1 MPRALPTTLRLITCT
16 LVIAIAPLTTSCGSD
31 AARDTVVRDS
41 AGVRIVENTRPT
53 AATIALEPRPQIDIG
68 PAAGVQ
74 GEFIGTP
81 ISAVRQRDGTIAVA
95 AWITTEF
102 QLFDSTGAWRQT
114 VGRSGEGP
122 GEFDV
127 LGFLFLGPG
136 DSLITFEPAVR
147 RVQRWTPDGQFVAR
161 DELTPPRGR
170 PAGWLAGVFADGT
183 LLLTTSRPDPTRTTN
198 TTMGG
203 TVLLQGVALE
213 GPRWDSL
220 LTYREA
226 RTLRHIQHP
235 DWGYA
240 QPLFEPVPSVAVRG
254 SRLAFATGERF
265 EIELRNARGEL
276 TMLLRRDAPER
287 VVSAA
292 ERARAIEAWVGQRR
306 DTLRTLM
313 LPRLRSVD
321 DRRARPA
328 ISSVHLTEDGGVW
341 AVYGDPTLREAVRA
355 SVFDAAGRWL
365 ADVVLPS
372 GFEIAQVDADGVL
385 GVTVDGEGFR
395 HIQFYRVMK

>member
-1 MPRALPTTLRLITCT
+1 MPRALPTTLRLFPHS
-16 LVIAIAPLTTSCGSD
+16 LVTWIALVTTACGTD
-31 AARDTVVRDS
+31 AAGDAVVRDS
-41 AGVRIVENTRPT
+41 AGVRIVENARPT
-53 AATIALEPRPQIDIG
+53 AATIALEPRPQVDIG
-68 PAAGVQ
+68 PAPGAQ

-95 AWITTEF
+95 AWVTTEF
-102 QLFDSTGAWRQT
+102 RLFDSTGVWRQT

-127 LGFLFLGPG
+127 LGYLFLGPG
-136 DSLITFEPAVR
+136 DSLLTFEPAVR
-147 RVQRWTPDGQFVAR
+147 RVQRWTPDGRFVAR
-161 DELTPPRGR
+161 HELTPPRGR
-170 PAGWLAGVFADGT
+170 PAGWLTGVFGDGT
-183 LLLTTSRPDPTRTTN
+183 LVLKTSRPDPTRTTN
-198 TTMGG
+198 STIGG
-203 TVLLQGVALE
+203 TVLLQGAAL
-213 GPRWDSL
+213 GGARWDSL
-220 LTYREA
+220 LSYREP

-240 QPLFEPVPSVAVRG
+240 EPLFEPVPSVAVRG
-254 SRLAFATGERF
+254 SRMAFATGDRF
-265 EIELRNARGEL
+265 EIELRNARGQL

-292 ERARAIEAWVGQRR
+292 ERERAVETWVGQRR
-306 DTLRTLM
+306 NTLRTLM

-341 AVYGDPTLREAVRA
+341 AVYGDPILGEAVRA

-372 GFEIAQVDADGVL
+372 GFEIAQVDAEGVL
-385 GVTVDGEGFR
+385 GVTVDGDGFR
-395 HIQFYRVMK
+395 HIQFYRFTR